1 MFTPGAILWRFCPV
15 QTHADLRIGM
25 LVRWHGDSLEAQ
37 DVDDLGI
44 VVKMPGADWH
54 GNYHIAWSITDTVS
68 HHSPEMIEESLYQ
81 GHLEIV

>member
-1 MFTPGAILWRFCPV
+1 M

-25 LVRWHGDSLEAQ
+25 LVRWYGPTDGRHGND

-44 VVKMPGADWH
+44 VVKMPGADFH
-54 GNYHIAWSITDTVS
+54 GNYHVAWSITNTVS

-81 GHLEIV
+81 GQMEIVS

>member
-1 MFTPGAILWRFCPV
+1 M

-25 LVRWHGDSLEAQ
+25 LVQWHGDDTEGA

-44 VVKMPGADWH
+44 VVKMPGADFH
-54 GNYHIAWSITDTVS
+54 GNYHVAWSITNTVS

-81 GHLEIV
+81 GQMEIVS

>member
-1 MFTPGAILWRFCPV
+1 M
-15 QTHADLRIGM
+15 QTHMDFRIGM
-25 LVRWHGDSLEAQ
+25 LVRRHGDSLEAQ

-44 VVKMPGADWH
+44 VVKMPGENWH
-54 GNYHIAWSITDTVS
+54 GNYHIAWSITNTVS

>member
-1 MFTPGAILWRFCPV
+1 M

-25 LVRWHGDSLEAQ
+25 LVQWHGDDTEGA

-44 VVKMPGADWH
+44 VVKMPGADFH
-54 GNYHIAWSITDTVS
+54 GNYHVAWSITNTVS

-81 GHLEIV
+81 GKMEIVSHACSRAKV

>member
-1 MFTPGAILWRFCPV
+1 M

-25 LVRWHGDSLEAQ
+25 LVRWHGDDTEGA

-44 VVKMPGADWH
+44 VVKMPVADFH
-54 GNYHIAWSITDTVS
+54 GNYHVAWSITNTVS

-81 GHLEIV
+81 GQMEIVS

>member
-1 MFTPGAILWRFCPV
+1 V

-25 LVRWHGDSLEAQ
+25 LVQWHGDDTEGA

-44 VVKMPGADWH
+44 VVKMPGADFH
-54 GNYHIAWSITDTVS
+54 GYYHVAWSITNTVS

-81 GHLEIV
+81 RQMEIVSRVCSRAKV

>member
-1 MFTPGAILWRFCPV
+1 V
-15 QTHADLRIGM
+15 QTHADFRIGT
-25 LVRWHGDSLEAQ
+25 LVRWHGDDDDGA

-68 HHSPEMIEESLYQ
+68 HHSPDMIEESLYQ
-81 GHLEIV
+81 GHLEIVW